1 MTGISAA
8 DVRRHSLWFHAA
20 VLDIFRP
27 CVQGLSQSKRRLKTF
42 SSPASSPA
50 AVCAASVSQLKRLII
65 NYRLNYQSSTYTI
78 LWHTALV
85 YVANAMLHST
95 KEEGWFFYFLLC
107 VYGYE
112 GLSRS
117 WRVAEAISKGL
128 LSMTLRNGDI
138 SSLKAR
144 KILLDFQSNSLDRF
158 PGRIRATFMLDMD
171 LALSDPGSATA
182 ENLAEHFEDNALLQ
196 DYTNV
201 LDYANVLDDEEL
213 VDGSNTAP
221 GV

>member
-1 MTGISAA
+1 M
-8 DVRRHSLWFHAA
+8 
-20 VLDIFRP
+20 LDIFRP